1 LSLDALIFRAA
12 VLPDRLAVVSRR
24 QKLLAAGVV
33 LGVGLATAMLFR
45 RGDETLR
52 PAVVSAVPVE
62 SIVPVAPTPVLM
74 PLEGQFSPLPPV
86 PATMVSSV
94 VSVEP
99 SPAIPAITV
108 DATPPVVVESDPLAT
123 PSTEAP
129 AGRPVYAVEDPAEI
143 AAPTADSGYRVHV
156 IHNGD
161 TLERLAERYL
171 TDGAR
176 ALELFDLNRD
186 VLENPHL
193 LPLGVELRIPVGAP
207 AGAVAE

>member
-1 LSLDALIFRAA
+1 

-33 LGVGLATAMLFR
+33 LGVGLAAAMLFR
-45 RGDETLR
+45 RGDETPR
-52 PAVVSAVPVE
+52 PAVASAVPVE
-62 SIVPVAPTPVLM
+62 SIAPAAPAPVLV

-86 PATMVSSV
+86 PATTVSSV
-94 VSVEP
+94 ASVEP
-99 SPAIPAITV
+99 SPALPAVAV
-108 DATPPVVVESDPLAT
+108 DATPPIVVDSDPIVP

-171 TDGAR
+171 SDGAR

-193 LPLGVELRIPVGAP
+193 LPLGVELRIPVGSP
-207 AGAVAE
+207 AVAIAE